1 MAKIN
6 KKQSCRT
13 EKIGK
18 PQNLKKGKISKRQR
32 CSKAI
37 ANEILKRDGR
47 SAMEDFILALHG
59 FGGVYKVDLEKYDI
73 HAEQQQHH
81 QNEQLEEMEVQEEP
95 QNAQFEEIEFQEEE
109 QHPQQQLQS
118 VQLGSAAHPQQQLQN
133 DQHGCNEFQEQEQ
146 LLQSEMLGGAELQ
159 KHSKQY
165 VAMEQK
171 ARKKNRK
178 GSSKIL
184 GPELSNFK
192 RKVIFR
198 KFSETEVEKLKEGG
212 LFSRLEQKFCI
223 AILLKFYGKFYHLA
237 YKINIY
243 PEQNEISR
251 LATLFHVADN
261 KVRLWFTR
269 QRYAARKEKK
279 MLQGN
284 YFYIQS

>member
-1 MAKIN
+1 M
-6 KKQSCRT
+6 
-13 EKIGK
+13 
-18 PQNLKKGKISKRQR
+18 KGASIKS
-32 CSKAI
+32 
-37 ANEILKRDGR
+37 
-47 SAMEDFILALHG
+47 
-59 FGGVYKVDLEKYDI
+59 
-73 HAEQQQHH
+73 
-81 QNEQLEEMEVQEEP
+81 
-95 QNAQFEEIEFQEEE
+95 
-109 QHPQQQLQS
+109 QLQS
-118 VQLGSAAHPQQQLQN
+118 VQLGSAEFQEEPHPQQQLQN
-133 DQHGCNEFQEQEQ
+133 DQHGFNEFQEQEQ

-223 AILLKFYGKFYHLA
+223 AILLKFYGKFYHLVC
-237 YKINIY
+237 KINIY

-279 MLQGN
+279 CYRAITFIFKVNCFKSIVFTELERMTISHGTLEEALDQLSVAN
-284 YFYIQS
+284 ERIILS